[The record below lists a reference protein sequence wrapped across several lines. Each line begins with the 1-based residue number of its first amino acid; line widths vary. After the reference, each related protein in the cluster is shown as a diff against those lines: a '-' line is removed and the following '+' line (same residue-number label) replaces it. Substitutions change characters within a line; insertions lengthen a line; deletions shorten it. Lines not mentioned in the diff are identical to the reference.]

1 MKKSLISLILS
12 ALTLVPC
19 LVLPAF
25 AEGATVAQ
33 VAKNIAS
40 EAQFYCWGA
49 DSYASLTDGD
59 ETTSFPIGYSGQL
72 VINTETPIAG
82 LYIKFYTESAVWDMT
97 ANDEQFNC
105 GENGFLHEYVD
116 VADLAGETTEIKM
129 DFPKGGVI
137 GELEIYTEG
146 TLPDTVQVWE
156 KPCDRADLVLFSS
169 HSDDEQLFF
178 AGVLPYSVASGART
192 QVVYFC
198 EHSNTPVRPHE
209 QLDGLWAVGVRNYPI
224 IGNFPDLYSE
234 SKEQAENVFRDE
246 GYDHDD
252 FIEWQVENIRRF
264 EPQVIVGHDAAGEYG
279 HGTHIINSETLREA
293 IAIAADADQYP
304 YLTASYG
311 AWDTPKVYLHLWAEN
326 EIVLDFDTPLDYFG
340 GKTAYQMSCEGY
352 DHHKSQHWT
361 WFTQWLL
368 GPEGARYTKASQIGK
383 YNPCRYGLWRTTVGA
398 NTGSDLFENITLYDV
413 QDAENAPATE
423 QTTEETTTVPVR
435 PDETAPSPADN
446 SDGLPVIWISVG
458 AGVIVF
464 VIVMIVNMRGG
475 KSDPPEPTR
484 AEVQADKLKEARQ
497 KSREKGTAPSRADLQ
512 AQKLREARERAVQT
526 EEDVSPV
533 KKTDGTNPAADPGKI
548 SQAKPENTGGKTASP
563 EKSAPSQPNRAV
575 SSASRPTEQR
585 PVSHRAASQAQKLR
599 EARERAA
606 ANTVSAPETSM
617 PQRQTPVAKPSR
629 TVGDATSAAPKPT
642 ATRPVKGV
650 TRPTGGRTIPKTGD
664 DAQIRRTK
672 PTDKTY

>member
-1 MKKSLISLILS
+1 MKKSLISLILCV
-12 ALTLVPC
+12 LTLVPC
-19 LVLPAF
+19 LVLPVS
-25 AEGATVAQ
+25 AEGATVAP
-33 VAKNIAS
+33 VAKNITS
-40 EAQFYCWGA
+40 EAEFYCWGA
-49 DSYASLTDGD
+49 GSYGALTDGD
-59 ETTSFPIGYSGQL
+59 ETTNFPIGYSGQL

-82 LYIKFYTESAVWDMT
+82 LYVKFYLKSAVWDMT
-97 ANDEQFNC
+97 ANGEQFNR
-105 GENGFLHEYVD
+105 GEDDFLHEYVD
-116 VADLAGETTEIKM
+116 VAALAGETTEIKM
-129 DFPKGGVI
+129 DFPKGGTI
-137 GELEIYTEG
+137 GEIEIYTAG

-156 KPCDRADLVLFSS
+156 KPCERADLVLFSS

-178 AGVLPYSVASGART
+178 AGVLPYAVAAGART

-234 SKEQAENVFRDE
+234 SKEQAVNAFANE

-311 AWDTPKVYLHLWAEN
+311 AWDTPKVYIHLWAEN

-352 DHHKSQHWT
+352 DSHESQHWT

-368 GPEGARYTKASQIGK
+368 GPDGARYTKVSQIGK
-383 YNPCRYGLWRTTVGA
+383 YNPCRYGLWRSTVGA
-398 NTGSDLFENITLYDV
+398 DTGADFFENITLYDV
-413 QDAENAPATE
+413 QEAEEVPATE
-423 QTTEETTTVPVR
+423 QSAGEVTTTVPV
-435 PDETAPSPADN
+435 PSADTPPAPSDS

-464 VIVMIVNMRGG
+464 IVVVIVNMRGG

-484 AEVQADKLKEARQ
+484 AKVQADKLKEARE
-497 KSREKGTAPSRADLQ
+497 KSREEGTAPSRADLQ
-512 AQKLREARERAVQT
+512 AQKLREARERATAAQSDEDTAPSEKEADNSKSEAKATAVKPSTTAQT
-526 EEDVSPV
+526 
-533 KKTDGTNPAADPGKI
+533 KPAA
-548 SQAKPENTGGKTASP
+548 
-563 EKSAPSQPNRAV
+563 SQPTRTINGAT
-575 SSASRPTEQR
+575 RPTAQR
-585 PVSHRAASQAQKLR
+585 PVSDRAAAQAQKLR

-606 ANTVSAPETSM
+606 ANAANAPASPTPKASDTAPAKPTRTVS
-617 PQRQTPVAKPSR
+617 
-629 TVGDATSAAPKPT
+629 G
-642 ATRPVKGV
+642 ATRP
-650 TRPTGGRTIPKTGD
+650 TARRTIPKTGS
-664 DAQIRRTK
+664 DAQVQRTK
-672 PTDKTY
+672 PTDKRY